1 MQIRPC
7 TPADLSAV
15 TAIYQH
21 HVLHGSGSFEI
32 EPPDLTEM
40 THRYDDVISKPLPY
54 LVAILD
60 DAVLG
65 YAYANFFRPRP
76 AYRFCVENSVYVAQ
90 NTTQKGIGRALM
102 TELMR
107 QCEVLGARQMVAVI
121 GDSANKASISLHT
134 SLGFSH
140 TGQLQATGWKH
151 NRWLDTVLM
160 QKTLGLGNE
169 SSPSSLN

>member
-15 TAIYQH
+15 TAIYEH
-21 HVLHGSGSFEI
+21 HVLHGSGTFEI
-32 EPPDLTEM
+32 EPPDLGEM
-40 THRYDDVISKPLPY
+40 TRRYEDVVSKPLPY
-54 LVAILD
+54 LVASSGKAL
-60 DAVLG
+60 LG

-121 GDSANKASISLHT
+121 GDSANTASVALHA

-140 TGQLQATGWKH
+140 AGQLQATGWKH
-151 NRWLDTVLM
+151 KRWLNTVLM
-160 QKTLGLGNE
+160 QKTLGLGDR
-169 SSPSSLN
+169 SSP